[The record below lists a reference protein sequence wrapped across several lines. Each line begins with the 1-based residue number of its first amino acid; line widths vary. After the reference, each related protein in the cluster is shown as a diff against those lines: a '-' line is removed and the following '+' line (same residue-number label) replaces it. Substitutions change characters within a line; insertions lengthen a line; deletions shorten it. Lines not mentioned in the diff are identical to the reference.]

1 MDQAGVLEVDDHYA
15 GAATLDFHVVVA
27 LETRVSF
34 VCLHL
39 LFHQEV
45 YFPYED
51 ADGDE

>member
-1 MDQAGVLEVDDHYA
+1 MGQAGVLEVDDDYA
-15 GAATLDFHVVVA
+15 GAATLDFHVAV

-39 LFHQEV
+39 LFVQEV